1 MRGGVV
7 WHLVAQFINPSPTK
21 KKEQVSTHDQAWVQ
35 MLNPLILTGL
45 TKFSQKN
52 LKTLSEALETLIF
65 EFLIENCVETV
76 KKVFFWQN

>member
-1 MRGGVV
+1 MVPA
-7 WHLVAQFINPSPTK
+7 HPHATYVAVYPALFYQGMAPPSGCLLEP
-21 KKEQVSTHDQAWVQ
+21 
-35 MLNPLILTGL
+35 PF
-45 TKFSQKN
+45 TKFSQKI